1 MNSIVSG
8 AAIEPIMQ
16 RMSSVDHDG
25 SVSSNDESSRDRDDD
40 DDEEEEDPSE
50 KPDEVVDVEL
60 AAVSPVTVSPVVVEV
75 ASPMVVEEE
84 EEDDEEDVNDEDEE
98 DEQEEEES
106 SESDRDS
113 QAISVNDVTRSSASS
128 DNNNSGISATTM
140 SAVDQ
145 STDAESVLER
155 SRAEIASLSSAMF
168 GYTPRSINFDGDDD
182 SQSPTRTSSQVVAR
196 VGVTSTATDAS
207 LPTPNARPAAVVGSV
222 SRMDSVAASS
232 PRRFSP
238 YPRRTTNAVPSAT
251 TTRSDIITSVNEILR
266 MYSGGNGSGSASP
279 ANVTSSRRATGV
291 VQQQQQQVRSPPAL
305 ATSGNSQPRTQQSSS
320 TTSSSSSSVVT
331 AGTMPRMAIP
341 SGTILSGG
349 ARRTSQQQQQQP
361 PNVPQNHQVIR
372 SAIVGNRTIITTK
385 TPSKF
390 PFSADLQQA
399 GAAIL
404 GDRYILLDLC
414 DGTSLYKCIDV
425 KTKEEFVCKVSGV
438 E

>member
-60 AAVSPVTVSPVVVEV
+60 AAVSPVTVSPVAVEV

-98 DEQEEEES
+98 DEQEEEEES

-113 QAISVNDVTRSSASS
+113 QASSVNDVTRSSASS

-168 GYTPRSINFDGDDD
+168 GYTPRSIKFDGDDD
-182 SQSPTRTSSQVVAR
+182 SQSPTRTSSQVVAG

-207 LPTPNARPAAVVGSV
+207 LPTPNARPAAVVVGSV

-279 ANVTSSRRATGV
+279 ANVTSSRRTTGV

-320 TTSSSSSSVVT
+320 TTSSSSVVT

-349 ARRTSQQQQQQP
+349 ARRTSQQQQA